1 MTIVLGASLLP
12 DVLKLMYILYSAE
25 SSKWIQRFR
34 LTEVAS
40 KFVIRLSLKITSL
53 ARDFFTILYRV
64 TQNVN
69 DRYILTSVIE
79 VKQICDESEST
90 MKDT

>member
-40 KFVIRLSLKITSL
+40 KFVICLSLKITSPPSHI
-53 ARDFFTILYRV
+53 FTIFYRV
-64 TQNVN
+64 THDVN
-69 DRYILTSVIE
+69 DRYILTSVVE
-79 VKQICDESEST
+79 VKQIYDKSGST
-90 MKDT
+90 MKDA